1 MASARPRHGLIGR
14 LPKLPR
20 NIGLPLLWPGF
31 LTLLIAGPWLL
42 PGYIF
47 GTDWP
52 GPRRFDFPTSVASSA
67 PLSAGLAAVS
77 WVIGGEVTGKLFVLS
92 ILFAAGA
99 LTYRSLPS
107 GGFVP
112 RAMATTAYLINP
124 FVYGR
129 LQYGQ
134 LFLLAAYAALPW
146 TAARFRLF
154 LNEPRVRTALVVAVA
169 FTLIGI
175 GSEHVLVM
183 ASL

>member
-1 MASARPRHGLIGR
+1 MALRLAVSAPASHVQPALEATTHNTGTA
-14 LPKLPR
+14 
-20 NIGLPLLWPGF
+20 LLWPGF

-107 GGFVP
+107 G
-112 RAMATTAYLINP
+112 
-124 FVYGR
+124 
-129 LQYGQ
+129 
-134 LFLLAAYAALPW
+134 
-146 TAARFRLF
+146 
-154 LNEPRVRTALVVAVA
+154 
-169 FTLIGI
+169 
-175 GSEHVLVM
+175 
-183 ASL
+183 